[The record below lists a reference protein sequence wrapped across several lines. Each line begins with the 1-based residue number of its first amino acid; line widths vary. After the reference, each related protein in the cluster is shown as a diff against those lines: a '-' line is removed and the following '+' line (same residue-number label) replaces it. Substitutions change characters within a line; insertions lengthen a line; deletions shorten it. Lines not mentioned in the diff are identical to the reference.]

1 MQPLPCIEA
10 LPDGSLLLR
19 LLVQP
24 RASSNALAGLQGDQL
39 KLRLTTPPV
48 DGKANKAVI
57 AFLAKICHLPK
68 SAFTLKSGHQSR
80 SKTLLVSGIDL
91 PALHHI
97 LLHHLPAE
105 DSVNN
110 QNRTVVS

>member
-1 MQPLPCIEA
+1 M
-10 LPDGSLLLR
+10 LR

-24 RASSNALAGLQGDQL
+24 RASHNALAGLQGDQL

-57 AFLAKICHLPK
+57 AYLAKICHLPK

-80 SKTLLVSGIDL
+80 SKTLLVSGIE
-91 PALHHI
+91 PQALQE
-97 LLHHLPAE
+97 LLLGHLPPSDGSRPEA
-105 DSVNN
+105 
-110 QNRTVVS
+110 

>member
-1 MQPLPCIEA
+1 M
-10 LPDGSLLLR
+10 
-19 LLVQP
+19 QP

-57 AFLAKICHLPK
+57 TFLAKICHLPK

-80 SKTLLVSGIDL
+80 SKTLLVSSIEL
-91 PALHHI
+91 SALHHI
-97 LLHHLPAE
+97 LLRHLPAE
-105 DSVNN
+105 GAAHDH
-110 QNRTVVS
+110 NRSDVS

>member
-1 MQPLPCIEA
+1 MDRLPCLA
-10 LPDGSLLLR
+10 VLPDGSLLLH

-24 RASSNALAGLQGDQL
+24 RASHNALAGLHGDQL

-57 AFLAKICHLPK
+57 AYLAKLCHLPK

-80 SKTLLVSGIDL
+80 SKTLLVSGIEQQ
-91 PALHHI
+91 ALQEV
-97 LLHHLPAE
+97 LLRHLPPS
-105 DSVNN
+105 DGS
-110 QNRTVVS
+110 

>member
-1 MQPLPCIEA
+1 MDCLPCLET
-10 LPDGSLLLR
+10 LPDGTLLLR
-19 LLVQP
+19 LLAQP

-80 SKTLLVSGIDL
+80 SKTLLISGIEQQ
-91 PALHHI
+91 I
-97 LLHHLPAE
+97 LQELLLGHLPASDGSQSE
-105 DSVNN
+105 A
-110 QNRTVVS
+110 

>member
-1 MQPLPCIEA
+1 MDLPCLEA
-10 LPDGSLLLR
+10 LSDGTVQLR

-57 AFLAKICHLPK
+57 AYLAKLCHLPK

-80 SKTLLVSGIDL
+80 SKTLLVSGIDM
-91 PALHHI
+91 PALQKI
-97 LLHHLPAE
+97 LLPHFPPDTSQQE
-105 DSVNN
+105 D
-110 QNRTVVS
+110 